1 MTMPTC
7 VSWRVIW
14 RVSLGS
20 RSPQPPP
27 PHMLRWWCP
36 ETSMLYAADA
46 MTLLLLLLLRC
57 HSFSHH
63 QTSMHNTTFFLP
75 LRKPTHPHP
84 HPRNSILFRFFPL
97 RGPSIPAPC

>member
-46 MTLLLLLLLRC
+46 MTMLLLRC
-57 HSFSHH
+57 HSSSHH
-63 QTSMHNTTFFLP
+63 QTSMHNTTILP
-75 LRKPTHPHP
+75 LRTPTHPLP